1 MHLTAFLF
9 SFQTLRVRLQKPK
22 HPVHV
27 AKSRESLDASTS
39 TAHTANGKRRRS
51 DATKDDVP
59 SDAADKKRAKVD
71 DGDKSPEDAAAAA
84 LPDRRRS
91 PPGVSDEHYALISAS
106 EHPLHPDHN
115 ASPLFELGAIPSW
128 DLAGAGSWRHGPGSV
143 CSGMQSSFMGG
154 FPGDYASLGPGMGGA
169 FSFENA
175 HDDTVYPPHPEGDA
189 AAEIG
194 PSPRSILLRNG
205 ERRRSGH
212 VHFEG
217 GRQPSPHHYGG
228 WGRPRAPSAGDEW
241 PPQYHGAPYGMPP
254 HDRVRAVHRPRP
266 LADPSA
272 AGYDDEQHYGHG
284 AYPPAP
290 YPYYGA
296 PPPGAARSHAARR
309 AAPAAP
315 PRRPIHAPP
324 GQPEAVPPKSGGG
337 SPRVAAGSV
346 PSPASANT
354 TRWDPSE
361 DARLQD
367 IMRKNRSPKDWAA
380 VARRVNALARHP
392 GEIRGEDECRERW
405 TKFLK
410 PGSKKGQVRCL
421 HHLCSVISFSNFW

>member
-59 SDAADKKRAKVD
+59 SDAAETTSKKRAKRD
-71 DGDKSPEDAAAAA
+71 DGDKSPDDAAAEPP
-84 LPDRRRS
+84 LPDNRRRS
-91 PPGVSDEHYALISAS
+91 PPGVHDEHYALISAS

-154 FPGDYASLGPGMGGA
+154 FPGDYGSLGPGMGGA

-217 GRQPSPHHYGG
+217 GRAILHRDSYDVAVELDISDFSSLIMGAVTFKKLYEFDRALISNSEYIEQVSRIFRSDTQPIC
-228 WGRPRAPSAGDEW
+228 
-241 PPQYHGAPYGMPP
+241 
-254 HDRVRAVHRPRP
+254 
-266 LADPSA
+266 L
-272 AGYDDEQHYGHG
+272 
-284 AYPPAP
+284 
-290 YPYYGA
+290 
-296 PPPGAARSHAARR
+296 
-309 AAPAAP
+309 
-315 PRRPIHAPP
+315 
-324 GQPEAVPPKSGGG
+324 
-337 SPRVAAGSV
+337 
-346 PSPASANT
+346 
-354 TRWDPSE
+354 TR
-361 DARLQD
+361 
-367 IMRKNRSPKDWAA
+367 
-380 VARRVNALARHP
+380 
-392 GEIRGEDECRERW
+392 
-405 TKFLK
+405 F
-410 PGSKKGQVRCL
+410 
-421 HHLCSVISFSNFW
+421 